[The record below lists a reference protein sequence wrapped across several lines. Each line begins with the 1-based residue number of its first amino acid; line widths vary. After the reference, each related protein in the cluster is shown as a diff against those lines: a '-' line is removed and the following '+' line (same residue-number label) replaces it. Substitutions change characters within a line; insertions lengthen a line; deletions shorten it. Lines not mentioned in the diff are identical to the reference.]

1 MPVAPAALTART
13 GGVSCAFNFHLN
25 RMSLTPEQKAI
36 VTTWVTAGD
45 NLSVVQKKLL
55 EHFKI
60 TLTYRDVRF
69 LVDDLDL
76 TLKDPAPKADTSD
89 LSKSAPAAKPT
100 GGVPPADSGSSLPP
114 GAENDL
120 PPEADGEL
128 HQEEETLP
136 PEDGASPTSV
146 TVVVDKVTLIPGAI
160 AGGSVT
166 FSDGVTGKWI
176 IDQQYRPGFTEIS
189 QPGYRPSPADAQ
201 AFMQELGRAMQ
212 ARGF

>member
-1 MPVAPAALTART
+1 
-13 GGVSCAFNFHLN
+13 
-25 RMSLTPEQKAI
+25 MSLTPEQKAT

-89 LSKSAPAAKPT
+89 LSKSAAPKPV
-100 GGVPPADSGSSLPP
+100 GGVPSPRSASDSAPASDA
-114 GAENDL
+114 AEDL
-120 PPEADGEL
+120 PPDAGETDL
-128 HQEEETLP
+128 PPDEETLP
-136 PEDGASPTSV
+136 PEDAGTPTSV
-146 TVVVDKVTLIPGAI
+146 TVVVDKVTLIPGAL